1 MLIQKSCSR
10 PSRVHQVHRRA
21 ATSAGLGMKIF
32 WTHPLVESSHHATS
46 GTTNPAT
53 ANTQYHR
60 REMLPRKVHSE
71 LCVFCAGGMLRGIG
85 MDGAARATLMGAFA
99 AARPAKLRSTT
110 SRGPFCSWLERAP
123 GENLTA
129 ISRAFVPPWSLIE
142 DETGQLSDQTLQRSR
157 NPSSPEDSVRKS
169 PRLSG
174 YHRLQKACHSVRA
187 LQSHDTTIDC
197 GSLSGIRA
205 RARQPQNRAER

>member
-1 MLIQKSCSR
+1 MKWKEARNGAQGG
-10 PSRVHQVHRRA
+10 
-21 ATSAGLGMKIF
+21 SAG
-32 WTHPLVESSHHATS
+32 E
-46 GTTNPAT
+46 
-53 ANTQYHR
+53 
-60 REMLPRKVHSE
+60 
-71 LCVFCAGGMLRGIG
+71 
-85 MDGAARATLMGAFA
+85 ATLENHCE
-99 AARPAKLRSTT
+99 T
-110 SRGPFCSWLERAP
+110 PFCSWLERAP

-169 PRLSG
+169 PRLSA
-174 YHRLQKACHSVRA
+174 YCRLQKACHSVRA
-187 LQSHDTTIDC
+187 LQSHDTTMDC